1 MTDQDR
7 RAIDQ
12 CLFMVH
18 PPEADRDLERETA
31 IERARIARAAHSR
44 GVVDGLIVVGA
55 IALVILLLI

>member
-7 RAIDQ
+7 RAIEQ

-18 PPEADRDLERETA
+18 PPEPEIEQETA
-31 IERARIARAAHSR
+31 IVRSRIARAAHSR

>member
-18 PPEADRDLERETA
+18 PPEAELEQETA
-31 IERARIARAAHSR
+31 IVRARIARAAHSR
-44 GVVDGLIVVGA
+44 GVVDGLIVAAA
-55 IALVILLLI
+55 IGLVILLLI